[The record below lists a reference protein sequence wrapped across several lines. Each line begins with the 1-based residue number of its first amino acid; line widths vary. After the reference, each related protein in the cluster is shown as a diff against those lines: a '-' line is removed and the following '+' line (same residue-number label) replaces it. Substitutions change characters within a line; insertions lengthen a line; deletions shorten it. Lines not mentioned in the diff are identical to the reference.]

1 MTCVVGLLDKGD
13 VWMGADS
20 AGVAGSLIV
29 KRDDSKVF
37 RNGPFLMGVT
47 SSFRMGQLLR
57 YSFVPPK
64 HDDKVSDHKFMCTTF
79 TDAVRKCFK
88 DGGYATKL
96 NENETGG
103 CFLVGY
109 HGKLFEVESDYQVGI
124 SHDTFAA
131 VGCGDELAMA
141 SLTST
146 DKTKMNPKT
155 RVMLALKVA
164 EKYSINVCRPFRV
177 MRLRGAS
184 A

>member
-20 AGVAGSLIV
+20 AGVAGRLVV

-37 RNGPFLMGVT
+37 RNGPFLMGFT
-47 SSFRMGQLLR
+47 TSFRMGQLLR
-57 YSFVPPK
+57 YSFEPPK
-64 HDDKVSDHKFMCTTF
+64 HESGIPDHKFMCTTF

-88 DGGYATKL
+88 DGGYAKK
-96 NENETGG
+96 NDEVESAG

-124 SHDTFAA
+124 SHDDFAA

-146 DKTKMNPKT
+146 DNTKMPPKA
-155 RVMLALKVA
+155 RVRLALKVA
-164 EKYSINVCRPFRV
+164 EKYSTGVCGPFRV
-177 MRLRGAS
+177 MRLRGATT
-184 A
+184 